1 MADNIEIFL
10 ESINLKLEY
19 LERFKDLGY
28 DDLDL
33 IKSLSD
39 QEYQEMF
46 TLVGMSSKP
55 GHILKFKK
63 ALSALLA
70 EQTETV
76 DKSKHTSSGLKQTK
90 VQTSKCI

>member
-1 MADNIEIFL
+1 MKPL
-10 ESINLKLEY
+10 S
-19 LERFKDLGY
+19 Y

-33 IKSLSD
+33 VKSLTD

-46 TLVGMSSKP
+46 ALVGMSAKP

-63 ALSALLA
+63 ALSTLLA

-76 DKSKHTSSGLKQTK
+76 DKSNPVNSRLKLTK
-90 VQTSKCI
+90 FNE